1 MEKNEKKRLNLY
13 HHENS
18 GVVAQRGVCF
28 TFIYSFVYLLTYSFL
43 QGKQF
48 SKCRSFFMSAR
59 KATERINKLFFPY
72 KCKITMHTAKRVQR

>member
-1 MEKNEKKRLNLY
+1 MKKKNEKKILNLY

-18 GVVAQRGVCF
+18 GVVGRRGWCF
-28 TFIYSFVYLLTYSFL
+28 TFVYLLTYSFL